1 MHQKYDFAIC
11 GAGPG
16 GAALAHILASR
27 GLRTAL
33 IEKQSNFSNEFRGEG
48 IMPSG
53 YYALKS
59 IGFDLE
65 KIDLPMQINSKVKA
79 HYRGEHL
86 IDAELPFKDDG
97 GLRWVSQP
105 ALLEHMI
112 SKTENYKEFD
122 FFRGHRVNDVIYE
135 NNRVVGL
142 RGVAG
147 NQEFEFKAKV
157 IIGFDGR
164 TSILRK
170 KLGFEVKDF
179 KQIIDIIWFKIPYPS
194 QFMEP
199 GTAFVNFVPEGFM
212 ICPACYDNLLQVG
225 WIITKGSFGKIKK
238 QGVNVWIS
246 EMQKHCGEDFAEHLE
261 INRDKI
267 SDRFVLDV
275 GLNRC
280 TTWNKD
286 GALLLGD
293 AAHTMNPVGGQGI
306 NIALRD
312 AIVAANHLVPAI
324 IDNASPAELDVIF
337 NQIEEERLPEVS
349 LIQNIQKRPTTAF
362 KKQNPI
368 ILFLIRNISSISKL
382 SFVKRLFAKLINWMA
397 YGVTQVELKAKG

>member
-1 MHQKYDFAIC
+1 MPQNYDFAIC

-16 GAALAHILASR
+16 GAALAHILSSR
-27 GLRTAL
+27 GLKTAL

-65 KIDLPMQINSKVKA
+65 KIDLPMQINSKIKA

-86 IDAELPFKDDG
+86 IDAEIPFKNDG

-112 SKTENYKEFD
+112 SKTENYKEFN

-135 NNRVVGL
+135 NDRVVGL
-142 RGVAG
+142 KGVAG

-194 QFMEP
+194 QIIEP

-212 ICPACYDNLLQVG
+212 VCPACYDNKLQVG
-225 WIITKGSFGKIKK
+225 WIITKGSFGEIKK

-246 EMQKHCGEDFAEHLE
+246 EMQKHCAENFAEHLE

-267 SDRFVLDV
+267 SDRFILDV
-275 GLNRC
+275 GLDRC

-286 GALLLGD
+286 GVLLLGD

-324 IDNASPAELDVIF
+324 TDNVSPAELDVVF
-337 NQIEEERLPEVS
+337 EQIEEERLPEVS

-368 ILFLIRNISSISKL
+368 ILFLIRNIPSNTKL
-382 SFVKRLFAKLINWMA
+382 SFVKRLLAKLLNWMA
-397 YGVTQVELKAKG
+397 YGVTDVELKA

>member
-1 MHQKYDFAIC
+1 
-11 GAGPG
+11 
-16 GAALAHILASR
+16 
-27 GLRTAL
+27 
-33 IEKQSNFSNEFRGEG
+33 
-48 IMPSG
+48 MPSG

-65 KIDLPMQINSKVKA
+65 KIDLPMQINSKIKA

-86 IDAELPFKDDG
+86 IDAEIPFKNDG

-112 SKTENYKEFD
+112 SKTENYKEFN

-135 NNRVVGL
+135 NDRVVGL
-142 RGVAG
+142 KGVAG

-194 QFMEP
+194 QIIEP

-212 ICPACYDNLLQVG
+212 VCPACYDNKLQVG
-225 WIITKGSFGKIKK
+225 WIITKGSFGEIKK

-246 EMQKHCGEDFAEHLE
+246 EMQKHCAENFAEHLE

-267 SDRFVLDV
+267 SDRFILDV
-275 GLNRC
+275 GLDRC

-286 GALLLGD
+286 RVLLLGD

-324 IDNASPAELDVIF
+324 TNNVSPAELDVVF
-337 NQIEEERLPEVS
+337 EQIEEERLPEVS

-368 ILFLIRNISSISKL
+368 ILFLIRNIPSISKL
-382 SFVKRLFAKLINWMA
+382 SFVKRLLAKLLNWMA
-397 YGVTQVELKAKG
+397 YGVTDVELKA